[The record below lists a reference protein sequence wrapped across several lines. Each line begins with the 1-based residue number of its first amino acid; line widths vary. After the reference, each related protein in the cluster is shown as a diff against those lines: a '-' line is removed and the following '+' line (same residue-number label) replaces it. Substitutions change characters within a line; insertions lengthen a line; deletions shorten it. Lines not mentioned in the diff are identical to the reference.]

1 MIRVAFDS
9 GPLHGP
15 RTGIGHAVRRI
26 TESFEVVAPDVELR
40 PYLVSFRS
48 RPEAGIVRLPYP
60 AALALRMWARFD
72 APRPDR
78 HFGDIDVVH
87 GTNYVAPPSRHPR
100 VVSVYDCWALDN
112 PSDVHRD
119 VRLMMGALRRSIDTG
134 AHVHASS
141 HATARR
147 LREHFPTA
155 KISVIH
161 LGSPTASSVAHQ
173 TTGASTRATAIPE
186 DGHVILAVGTVERRK
201 NLPFLVTLFDDVVG
215 NVPDAR
221 LVIAGAPSADQ
232 AALDRA
238 RDASAHRDRIHVLGR
253 VDEVTLDH
261 LMKRA
266 RVLVYPSLDEGF
278 GFPILEAMV
287 DSIPVVA
294 STAGSIPEIAGD
306 AALLRSVDDR
316 DGWTEALVRA
326 LTDDDE
332 RARLVTAG
340 HARSGTFDWSRTA
353 TELAALYAKVAD
365 GE

>member
-15 RTGIGHAVRRI
+15 RTGIGHAVQRI
-26 TESFEVVAPDVELR
+26 IDSLDAEFPEVELR
-40 PYLVSFRS
+40 PYLVSYRS
-48 RPEAGIVRLPYP
+48 RPEFGIVRLPYP
-60 AALALRMWARFD
+60 AALALRVWARFD
-72 APRPDR
+72 TPRPDR
-78 HFGDIDVVH
+78 HFGDVDVVH

-141 HATARR
+141 HATAHR

-161 LGSPTASSVAHQ
+161 LGAPAAISLA
-173 TTGASTRATAIPE
+173 TTGASTHTTAIPE
-186 DGHVILAVGTVERRK
+186 DGRVILAVGTVERRK
-201 NLPFLVTLFDDVVG
+201 NLPFIASLIDDIVG
-215 NVPDAR
+215 MVPDAR
-221 LVIAGAPSADQ
+221 LVIAGAPGADQ

-238 RDASAHRDRIHVLGR
+238 RDASEHRDRIHVLGR
-253 VDEVTLDH
+253 VDAATLDH
-261 LMKRA
+261 LMRRA

-287 DSIPVVA
+287 ASIPVIA

-316 DGWTEALVRA
+316 DGWIDALVRT

-332 RARLVTAG
+332 RERLVTAG
-340 HARSGTFDWSRTA
+340 LARSVAFDWSRTA

-365 GE
+365 VE